1 MKKAMKIVPLVT
13 LAVLVMTSFAFADP
27 KWGGVA
33 LGRGPVGWQR
43 GWQGQEQGPWRGFVS
58 LNLTDDQKV
67 KILEIEKSYT
77 VKFSDLRAK
86 IEAKQLEIRELQL
99 KAASEEV
106 AQEIR
111 TKIGELL
118 DLQNELVT
126 LRRSMVKEV
135 LSVLTPEQLKNLP
148 AFGRGFGYGQGF
160 GPEFRRDLGPRS
172 RQGFGPGP
180 GPFCPRTF

>member
-1 MKKAMKIVPLVT
+1 MKKAMKIVPLLI
-13 LAVLVMTSFAFADP
+13 LAVLVMTPLAFANP
-27 KWGGVA
+27 RWGGAA
-33 LGRGPVGWQR
+33 LGGGPVGWQKD
-43 GWQGQEQGPWRGFVS
+43 WQGQEPGPWRGFVS
-58 LNLTDDQKV
+58 LNLTDDQKA
-67 KILEIEKSYT
+67 KILEIEKNYM

-118 DLQNELVT
+118 DLQNELAT
-126 LRRSMVKEV
+126 LRKSMVKEI

-148 AFGRGFGYGQGF
+148 AFGRGFGRG
-160 GPEFRRDLGPRS
+160 
-172 RQGFGPGP
+172 
-180 GPFCPRTF
+180 